1 MSGNHVLHRPE
12 SSRYE
17 LVEDG
22 QVVGFADYRDLGDG
36 RLEFP
41 HTVVDP
47 ARRGRGLAAELVT
60 GALDDVRSHGATVV
74 PTCWYVERFIDR
86 HPAYQDLLA

>member
-1 MSGNHVLHRPE
+1 MSGNRVVHRPE

-17 LVEDG
+17 LVVDG
-22 QVVGFADYRDLGDG
+22 EVVGFADYRDLGVG

-41 HTVVDP
+41 HTVIDP
-47 ARRGRGLAAELVT
+47 ARRGHGLAAELVT
-60 GALDDVRSHGATVV
+60 GALDDVRSLGATVV
-74 PTCWYVERFIDR
+74 PTCWYVERFIDQ